1 MTPTPVCNHLL
12 IKQGTPNPFLNYD
25 GTSNLK
31 VCTRCRGSYYLNQDE
46 QRSHWKKHKL
56 FCKKMERC
64 TLTSIAS
71 MDLET
76 SVNYLQGV
84 LRHPASVKPEVYHVI
99 KRIHTLMEENVDGAS
114 DAAYQLHT
122 IARGI
127 IMYQSS
133 DIMMN
138 VVSCPNMATLLF
150 SDEVDL
156 LSVKQRFVK
165 QHFSGKY
172 GNGRPSEEWVE
183 DNIQDELEKKKVLK
197 LLEQYEK
204 LEESSWCQQPSS
216 MSFCYLYFN
225 LVLACALKC
234 NMTHCS
240 IHDGC
245 GTLRGGD
252 PRNKSPQSLLAA
264 AAMRRVFELW
274 TDPFVLASCGDAMA
288 PAASF
293 AMTAIDYY
301 KTNSMLGE
309 VPLCQKHE
317 LVPGLAVDRL
327 VMTCLSELTEG
338 AGSANYSVKIL
349 RTLGELAKKGHP
361 AFTLILEDMPL
372 ERRAT
377 FALASIKWIGNSDG
391 GSTSPFGRPIETP
404 TDSVNELFKAITGM
418 QNTDDENL
426 ARSVWLK
433 AADDGE
439 LLTHG
444 DGAGFNS
451 QERGFFY
458 YMLESDSFSS
468 DQWKSLDMAKAFKE
482 YYGIPDLFEAP
493 DDPKALLKDGC
504 SRKALG
510 DKRHEKRIEWRQ
522 ELKQKYGK

>member
-1 MTPTPVCNHLL
+1 M
-12 IKQGTPNPFLNYD
+12 
-25 GTSNLK
+25 
-31 VCTRCRGSYYLNQDE
+31 
-46 QRSHWKKHKL
+46 
-56 FCKKMERC
+56 
-64 TLTSIAS
+64 TSIAS
-71 MDLET
+71 YDLGLC
-76 SVNYLQGV
+76 VKV
-84 LRHPASVKPEVYHVI
+84 LEGILRNPARVTPEVYHVI
-99 KRIHTLMEENVDGAS
+99 KRVHTLMEENVDGVS

-183 DNIQDELEKKKVLK
+183 DIQDELEKKKVSK
-197 LLEQYEK
+197 LIEEYEE
-204 LEESSWCQQPSS
+204 LEESSWGQQPSS

-252 PRNKSPQSLLAA
+252 PRSKSPQSLLAV

-301 KTNSMLGE
+301 KMNSMLGE
-309 VPLCQKHE
+309 TPLCQKHE

-327 VMTCLSELTEG
+327 VMACLSELTEG
-338 AGSANYSVKIL
+338 AGSASYSVKIL
-349 RTLGELAKKGHP
+349 RSLGELAKKGYP
-361 AFTLILEDMPL
+361 AFTRILEDMPIV
-372 ERRAT
+372 RRAT

-391 GSTSPFGRPIETP
+391 GSASPFGRTIETP

-439 LLTHG
+439 LLSHG
-444 DGAGFNS
+444 DGAGFNRE
-451 QERGFFY
+451 ERGFFY
-458 YMLESDSFSS
+458 YLLESDSFSS
-468 DQWKSLDMAKAFKE
+468 DMPKAFKE
-482 YYGIPDLFEAP
+482 YYKIPDLFEAP

-510 DKRHEKRIEWRQ
+510 DKRHEKRIEWRR